1 MELVKSKS
9 QIIEANSFDEDLKKT
24 SSTHKVDTIP
34 FEVTTIC
41 LIFDLMTKNC
51 VNISLDEILKIQNLL
66 KYKPCVVYLKIDT
79 KETIQRLFDEY
90 HLNPLIQA
98 ECCEWSFKEKD
109 YVMVFEDFY
118 FIAISDCS
126 VNEDIENPIQIK
138 MLVYRDFIIVI
149 SYDKVYFVE
158 KLFNDDL
165 KFINFPKF
173 IDVCDELYLITGNHC
188 LENEKVR
195 SDRKVST
202 EDCSQI
208 DSIIHKMLETLIA
221 RYEKILF
228 ALLVE
233 CRTCMC
239 YSTEISYKERV
250 EYLVRVS
257 VSEKSLIYLAQL
269 VRPKIQIMKSLLLFY
284 KHDKK
289 FRPYIKCLKGR
300 IIKMNGLIET
310 GTQLLEKA
318 KQLYM
323 TCSDD
328 NLRKTSFSS
337 GGLMKFYAGI
347 STLFL
352 PPALMTGLWG
362 TNVMIP
368 GEQDE
373 TTGPFFVMIGVS
385 IGYFII
391 GFLYLKKI
399 GYI

>member
-1 MELVKSKS
+1 
-9 QIIEANSFDEDLKKT
+9 
-24 SSTHKVDTIP
+24 
-34 FEVTTIC
+34 
-41 LIFDLMTKNC
+41 
-51 VNISLDEILKIQNLL
+51 
-66 KYKPCVVYLKIDT
+66 
-79 KETIQRLFDEY
+79 
-90 HLNPLIQA
+90 
-98 ECCEWSFKEKD
+98 
-109 YVMVFEDFY
+109 
-118 FIAISDCS
+118 
-126 VNEDIENPIQIK
+126 
-138 MLVYRDFIIVI
+138 
-149 SYDKVYFVE
+149 
-158 KLFNDDL
+158 
-165 KFINFPKF
+165 
-173 IDVCDELYLITGNHC
+173 
-188 LENEKVR
+188 
-195 SDRKVST
+195 
-202 EDCSQI
+202 
-208 DSIIHKMLETLIA
+208 MLETLIA

-269 VRPKIQIMKSLLLFY
+269 VRPKIQIMKSLLVY
-284 KHDKK
+284 YRHDKK

-300 IIKMNGLIET
+300 IKKMNGLIET

-362 TNVMIP
+362 TNVMLP
-368 GEQDE
+368 GEEDK
-373 TTGPFFVMIGVS
+373 TTGTFFVMIGVS
-385 IGYFII
+385 IAYFII